1 MPRRVIELMD
11 DMHLSSQATFMD
23 FYYAMQANNV
33 SQAAN
38 ILINNPSLANQIM
51 NADNINILLNE
62 TYRREL
68 QPKIDIDYFL
78 EALLNVFQRMID
90 WTMVMGQWDSNTQY
104 NVHNFVYYNN
114 KAYYA
119 YTNTTPPIGTLPTD
133 TNYWLEYD
141 IMGFQGYGGIDLN
154 LKFNWDNT
162 QSYQIGDVVVY
173 KNKLWY
179 AIAPNTNYEPNLN
192 HYPWVVISMP
202 RMPNKTPIQRAIP
215 TGYDEGD
222 FWFQITDGDE
232 VIVTTW
238 GIRQSEPTPRFAS
251 AAFSIGDNIYVVGGI
266 QSNFNLTNV
275 TEAFDTTTGTWST
288 KANAPTTR
296 ARACAFSL
304 GDNGYCVG
312 GIGVN
317 GNILATNE
325 VYDSTT
331 NTWSTGTAYP
341 IPIISSS
348 VSTDTLGYIVGGE
361 TTNNVITDSGYSFS
375 ASSNTW
381 TAISNK
387 PTMTYGHTL
396 ATDGTSLYA
405 VGGIDSNGDTVGN
418 TEAYDIA
425 SNSWSQKDT
434 LAVPRSFL
442 ASFTQGTNIYAV
454 GGLNSDWY
462 SLDTNEKYEIN
473 NNQWVTD
480 MPMNYPR
487 SSLNALVSGTRGFAI
502 GGINFANSD
511 VRGYNEQYNIT
522 DIDASFEMIIDTTLD
537 SSGSRQISIPMVS
550 NGSYNYYVDW
560 GDGTTS
566 TQITTYN
573 DPVATHT
580 YASDGEYTVKLI
592 GSLNRLQFNQGVNIA
607 TDLKEVTKCTLNF
620 SALSS
625 MFQDCINLTA
635 IPEDIFSYSIDVI
648 DMISIFRNCSSLQI
662 IPVGLFDNNVN
673 ATSFSSVFLNSGIT
687 SIPTGLF
694 NSNELVS
701 DFSFAFSNTQIT
713 TIPAGLF
720 NNCTNVNNM
729 SSCFSNNSHLTTI
742 PNNLFTANSQIS
754 NYSFT
759 FSNCTALT
767 NIPNNLFGNSGL
779 ASASNLTSMFN
790 GCSGLTSIPTGM
802 FANAEVATSYDNVF
816 RNVNIT
822 IIPEN
827 CFNGQGASSTNAF
840 DWNEIQ
846 SIGDNALHGLS
857 IGVGYLQDLTAL
869 TTIGN
874 DIFDSNANE
883 ITDMFNGDSALVSIG
898 NIDFSNFGE
907 TYDTFTG
914 CTALTTLSG
923 FKDRINHSNPTIH
936 ENFDISDCAN
946 LTHESLINLSDSL
959 VTMTPSTIKTL
970 TLNDS
975 ALARLTDVEKLT
987 IINKYWSLPNYTIN
1001 ITEQIAED
1009 LVLALKGWS
1018 GLEAIVV
1025 ENTSLYYYVR
1035 LTDPETTQNY
1045 GWYAVDKTAGYVYD
1059 NNQVPQY
1066 EYYIETSDSAGEEIG
1081 NVQQIWLPKGSG
1093 NDTNGAILKA
1103 KLNELNATGDLVTLT
1118 IGKTGSEAPET
1129 SIDNVLNLSELC
1141 SGFTSMVSFTLN
1153 GLGECKPT
1161 VMSSMFYNCTN
1172 LVSINNI
1179 EDINTE
1185 NVTNMVGLFYNCNK
1199 ISSID
1204 LSAWDVS
1211 NVTTINNLFVGCSNL
1226 SSLNLN
1232 NWDTSNMTD
1241 ISNVFNNCSKLPQS
1255 FFSTLSNWNTS
1266 KVTSMYRTFR
1276 NCSLLTTM
1284 PSFNMS
1290 NVTNTTEMF
1299 SNSGLTNILPNIL
1312 GNKIET
1318 AANMFSSCT
1327 SLDITG
1333 ISDWTTI
1340 FGTNNNLT
1348 NVSGLF
1354 SYCSN
1359 LKNVGI
1365 HNVFSLVE
1373 DPFLPYYDVD
1383 ETKLNNQLFKNC
1395 PNITNMS
1402 NIFRGCTNL
1411 GTNSSNEGLPMGV
1424 FYHCPNVTDISYAFA
1439 NCKNL
1444 TIDSNVG
1451 VTMNGVLFANNA
1463 ELVNVSHC
1471 FSNAAGSFIGENTYG
1486 FLLFPV
1492 QTKIEDASYLWSDY
1506 TPSDV
1511 QGYESI
1517 PFIYTSKVLK
1527 NIEGMF
1533 RGNTFAKNLGNMIG
1547 QGEAQYDW
1555 ANMNTIVPALENCSQ
1570 LFYGNTGMT
1579 DTSGNATTL
1588 INAFNKITT
1597 LTNHSQAFYNCTAL
1611 SDYNSIPSDWK

>member
-1 MPRRVIELMD
+1 MARRIIELMD
-11 DMHLSSQATFMD
+11 DMHLSSQASFMD

-38 ILINNPSLANQIM
+38 ILINNPNLANQIM
-51 NADNINILLNE
+51 NADNINIIINE
-62 TYRREL
+62 TNRREL

-78 EALLNVFQRMID
+78 EALLNVFQKMID
-90 WTMVMGQWDSNTQY
+90 WTMVVGYWDANTQY

-114 KAYYA
+114 KVYYS

-133 TNYWLEYD
+133 TDYWLEYD
-141 IMGFQGYGGIDLN
+141 IMGFQGYGGINLN
-154 LKFNWDNT
+154 FKFNWDNS
-162 QSYQIGDVVVY
+162 QSYQTGDVVIY
-173 KNKLWY
+173 KNKMWY
-179 AIAPNTNYEPNLN
+179 AISPNTNYEPNLN

-202 RMPNKTPIQRAIP
+202 RMPNKTPIQRAVP
-215 TGYDEGD
+215 NGYDEGD

-251 AAFSIGDNIYVVGGI
+251 AAFSINDNIYIVGGRK
-266 QSNFNLTNV
+266 SNFDLTNV
-275 TEAFDTTTGTWST
+275 TEAFDVTTGTWST
-288 KANAPTTR
+288 KASAPTTR
-296 ARACAFSL
+296 YRACGF
-304 GDNGYCVG
+304 GIGTNGYCVG
-312 GIGVN
+312 GIDGN
-317 GNILATNE
+317 GNILDTNE
-325 VYDSTT
+325 VYNADT

-341 IPIISSS
+341 IPIISSAIA
-348 VSTDTLGYIVGGE
+348 TETLGYIIGGE
-361 TTNNVITDSGYSFS
+361 TENNVITDSSYSFNPTNNS
-375 ASSNTW
+375 WSS
-381 TAISNK
+381 ISNK
-387 PTMTYGHTL
+387 LTMTYGHTV
-396 ATDGTSLYA
+396 ATDGENIYA
-405 VGGIDSNGDTVGN
+405 IGGINNNGDTVGN
-418 TEAYDIA
+418 TEEYNIS
-425 SNSWSQKDT
+425 SNLWSQKDS
-434 LAVPRSFL
+434 LLVPRSFL
-442 ASFTQGTNIYAV
+442 ASFNQDKNIYAV

-462 SLDTNEKYEIN
+462 SLDTNEKYEID

-511 VRGYNEQYNIT
+511 IRGYNEQYNIT

-779 ASASNLTSMFN
+779 ASALNLTSMFN

-816 RNVNIT
+816 RNVNVT

-827 CFNGQGASSTNAF
+827 CFNGQSASSDNAF

-857 IGVGYLQDLTAL
+857 IGSGYLQNLTQL

-874 DIFDSNANE
+874 DIFDNNANE
-883 ITDMFNGDSALVSIG
+883 ITDIFNGDSSLVNIG
-898 NIDFSNFGE
+898 NIDFTNFGE

-923 FKDRINHSNPTIH
+923 FKDRETHTNPTIH
-936 ENFDISDCAN
+936 ENFNMSDCAN

-959 VTMTPSTIKTL
+959 VVMTPNTIKTL
-970 TLNDS
+970 ILNDN
-975 ALARLTDVEKLT
+975 ALSKLTDVEKLT

-1001 ITEQIAED
+1001 ITEQTAED
-1009 LVLALKGWS
+1009 LVLSLKGWS
-1018 GLEAIVV
+1018 GLEATVV

-1035 LTDPETTQNY
+1035 LTNPETTQNY
-1045 GWYAVDKTAGYVYD
+1045 GWYAVDKTSGYVYD
-1059 NNQVPQY
+1059 NTDIPQY
-1066 EYYIETSDSAGEEIG
+1066 EYYIEVSDGTGKQIG
-1081 NVQQIWLPKGSG
+1081 NVQQVWLPKGEG
-1093 NDTNGAILKA
+1093 NDTSGTILKS
-1103 KLNELNATGDLVTLT
+1103 KLNELNSTGNLSRLT
-1118 IGKTGSEAPET
+1118 IGKTGSEAPNN
-1129 SIDNVLNLSELC
+1129 SISNVLNLSDLC
-1141 SGFTSMVSFTLN
+1141 YNFSDMVSLN
-1153 GLGECKPT
+1153 VNSNDTIKPSIMDNMFNRCSSLT
-1161 VMSSMFYNCTN
+1161 SINIDNFNTSNIKDMSSVFERCSSLQN
-1172 LVSINNI
+1172 L
-1179 EDINTE
+1179 
-1185 NVTNMVGLFYNCNK
+1185 
-1199 ISSID
+1199 D
-1204 LSAWDVS
+1204 LSSWDVS
-1211 NVTTINNLFVGCSNL
+1211 NVTNFSHIFAQCGELQNLNL
-1226 SSLNLN
+1226 S
-1232 NWDTSNMTD
+1232 NWD
-1241 ISNVFNNCSKLPQS
+1241 ISSANSMESMFYQCYKLPQS
-1255 FFSTLSNWNTS
+1255 FFTTLSNWDTS
-1266 KVTSMYRTFR
+1266 KVTNMSGTFQW
-1276 NCSLLTTM
+1276 CYLLTTM

-1290 NVTNTTEMF
+1290 NVTDASTMF
-1299 SNSGLTNILPNIL
+1299 YGTGLTNILPNIL
-1312 GNKIET
+1312 GNKIKTVE
-1318 AANMFSSCT
+1318 NMFSSCS

-1354 SYCSN
+1354 SYCTN
-1359 LKNVGI
+1359 LKNVGV

-1373 DPFLPYYDVD
+1373 DPFMPYYDID

-1395 PNITNMS
+1395 PNITDMS
-1402 NIFRGCTNL
+1402 KIFKGCTNL
-1411 GTNSSNEGLPMGV
+1411 GLNSNNQGLPMGV
-1424 FYHCPNVTDISYAFA
+1424 FYHCPKITDISYAFA
-1439 NCKNL
+1439 SCKNL
-1444 TIDSNVG
+1444 KVDGNVG
-1451 VTMNGVLFANNA
+1451 VTMNNVLFANNP

-1471 FSNAAGSFIGENTYG
+1471 FDSAAGSFIGENTYG

-1492 QTKIEDASYLWSDY
+1492 QTKIEDASYLWYDY
-1506 TPSDV
+1506 DASDV

-1517 PFIYTSKVLK
+1517 PFIYKSKVLK
-1527 NIEGMF
+1527 NIEKMF
-1533 RGNTFAKNLGNMIG
+1533 RGNTFSRNLGNMIG

-1579 DTSGNATTL
+1579 DTNGNAITL

-1611 SDYNSIPSDWK
+1611 ADYNSIPSDWK

>member
-51 NADNINILLNE
+51 SADNINILLNE

-405 VGGIDSNGDTVGN
+405 IGGIDSNGDTVGN

-462 SLDTNEKYEIN
+462 SLDTNEKYEIA

-592 GSLNRLQFNQGVNIA
+592 GSLNRLQFNQDVNIA

-816 RNVNIT
+816 RNVNVT

-1001 ITEQIAED
+1001 ITEQTAED
-1009 LVLALKGWS
+1009 LVLSLKGWS
-1018 GLEAIVV
+1018 GLEATVV

-1035 LTDPETTQNY
+1035 LTNPETTQNY
-1045 GWYAVDKTAGYVYD
+1045 GWYAVDKTSGYVYD
-1059 NNQVPQY
+1059 NTDIPQY
-1066 EYYIETSDSAGEEIG
+1066 EYYIEVSDGTGEQIG
-1081 NVQQIWLPKGSG
+1081 NVQQVWLPKGEG
-1093 NDTNGAILKA
+1093 NDTSGTILKS
-1103 KLNELNATGDLVTLT
+1103 KLNELNSTGNLSRLT
-1118 IGKTGSEAPET
+1118 IGKTGSEAPNN
-1129 SIDNVLNLSELC
+1129 SISNVLNLSDLC
-1141 SGFTSMVSFTLN
+1141 YNFSDMVSLN
-1153 GLGECKPT
+1153 VNSNDTIKPSIMDNMFNRCSSLT
-1161 VMSSMFYNCTN
+1161 SINIDNFNTSNIKDMSSVFERCSSLQN
-1172 LVSINNI
+1172 L
-1179 EDINTE
+1179 
-1185 NVTNMVGLFYNCNK
+1185 
-1199 ISSID
+1199 D
-1204 LSAWDVS
+1204 LSSWDVS
-1211 NVTTINNLFVGCSNL
+1211 NVTNFSHIFAQCGELQNLNL
-1226 SSLNLN
+1226 S
-1232 NWDTSNMTD
+1232 NWD
-1241 ISNVFNNCSKLPQS
+1241 ISSANSMKSMFYQCYKLPQS
-1255 FFSTLSNWNTS
+1255 FFTTLSNWDTS
-1266 KVTSMYRTFR
+1266 KVTNMSGTFQW
-1276 NCSLLTTM
+1276 CYLLTTM

-1290 NVTNTTEMF
+1290 NVTDASTMF
-1299 SNSGLTNILPNIL
+1299 YGTGLTNILPNIL
-1312 GNKIET
+1312 GNKIKTVE
-1318 AANMFSSCT
+1318 NMFSSCS

-1354 SYCSN
+1354 SYCTN
-1359 LKNVGI
+1359 LKNVGV

-1373 DPFLPYYDVD
+1373 DPFMPYYDID

-1395 PNITNMS
+1395 PNITDMS
-1402 NIFRGCTNL
+1402 EIFRGCTNL
-1411 GTNSSNEGLPMGV
+1411 GLNSNNQGLPMGV
-1424 FYHCPNVTDISYAFA
+1424 FYHCPNVTNISYAFA
-1439 NCKNL
+1439 YCKNL
-1444 TIDSNVG
+1444 TIDGNIG
-1451 VTMNGVLFANNA
+1451 VIMNNVLFANNP

-1471 FSNAAGSFIGENTYG
+1471 FDGAAGSFIGENTYG

-1492 QTKIEDASYLWSDY
+1492 QTKIEDASYLWY
-1506 TPSDV
+1506 NYNANDV

-1533 RGNTFAKNLGNMIG
+1533 RGNTFSRNLGNMIG